1 MRTDA
6 QAGWAGAPRWR
17 WRWPRVGV
25 PRVGLARV
33 GLARVGLPRRGLP
46 WLGLRRLGLAR
57 PGGIRNGGL
66 LLVLVTLAAVMALVD
81 RPPEPGTG
89 RSLPGV
95 FQHLPPPAGITAL
108 PPAVEQPPA
117 PAGSGGAVAPAGSG
131 ERPMSLDRAHPNRQH
146 LRPDRSGS
154 ARDRSGGTAGQ
165 PPVGGGDGGQ
175 GGDGTPPPPV
185 TAPPAAPAVR
195 VQVPSVDVRVQPP
208 ALLGR
213 DLPEVRAGTPAVTVA
228 TPAAEV
234 PQLRLG

>member
-6 QAGWAGAPRWR
+6 QAGWAGALRWR

-25 PRVGLARV
+25 PRVGLPRV
-33 GLARVGLPRRGLP
+33 GLSRRGLP
-46 WLGLRRLGLAR
+46 WLGLPR

-66 LLVLVTLAAVMALVD
+66 LLVLVALAAVMALVD

-117 PAGSGGAVAPAGSG
+117 LAGSGGAAALAGSG

-146 LRPDRSGS
+146 PRPHRSGS
-154 ARDRSGGTAGQ
+154 TRIRSGGTAGQ

-213 DLPEVRAGTPAVTVA
+213 DPPEVRAATPAVTVG

-234 PQLRLG
+234 PRLRLG